1 MHGSPDSYVSES
13 GESCSLAMM
22 VALTTQESGDS
33 DKYDAY
39 SPKVRVT
46 KLVTRRQ

>member
-1 MHGSPDSYVSES
+1 MLFGRYGCANNARIG
-13 GESCSLAMM
+13 GE
-22 VALTTQESGDS
+22 TDN
-33 DKYDAY
+33 YDAY